1 MQDIELLQTQSQAQ
15 LIIAIGYLLEYTAS
29 NQAIEVILAR
39 IAERN
44 SDKASGNFVN
54 EEEKLEE
61 AEKTWRNEGLDA
73 DKTAVIAAI
82 FELYGQTFLTAINY
96 IKLQRLPENIS
107 RMDLTLTKTANT
119 EIFYGSVLELMAY
132 ILNYRGV
139 SILYAI
145 SNENATFD

>member
-15 LIIAIGYLLEYTAS
+15 LILAIGYLLEYTAS
-29 NQAIEVILAR
+29 NQAIEVIQGR
-39 IAERN
+39 ISVRN
-44 SDKASGNFVN
+44 ADKASGNFVN
-54 EEEKLEE
+54 EQEKLEE
-61 AEKTWRNEGLDA
+61 AENTWRNEGLNA
-73 DKTAVIAAI
+73 DKTALIAAI

-107 RMDLTLTKTANT
+107 RRDLTLTKTANT